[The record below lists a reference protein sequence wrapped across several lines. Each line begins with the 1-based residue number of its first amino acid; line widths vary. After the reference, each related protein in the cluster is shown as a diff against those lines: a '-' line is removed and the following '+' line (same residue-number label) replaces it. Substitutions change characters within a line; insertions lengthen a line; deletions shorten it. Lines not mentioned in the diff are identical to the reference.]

1 VPALWGTA
9 RCGSYDQQVPPASA
23 ADLTV
28 LLTQVAHAADM
39 LNNLPVLGNDDTVDD
54 LTDDELRLLRHA
66 ARESWAIN
74 ARLLSQFIL
83 GDSKGEDARSYM
95 PNWRSHDPVLKE
107 WRSVAS
113 EHVAHLSPRRA
124 QSPVREVSAEERR
137 RVTTALNRELLR
149 FTGDMR
155 TSGFRDWA
163 DTLAELLA
171 GIGVGPGGAATN
183 DD

>member
-1 VPALWGTA
+1 
-9 RCGSYDQQVPPASA
+9 
-23 ADLTV
+23 
-28 LLTQVAHAADM
+28 M
-39 LNNLPVLGNDDTVDD
+39 LNHLPILGNDDTVGD
-54 LTDDELRLLRHA
+54 LTDDDLRLLRHA

-83 GDSKGEDARSYM
+83 GDSKGEDARSYL
-95 PNWRSHDPVLKE
+95 PNWRSDDLVLKE

-124 QSPVREVSAEERR
+124 QSPVREVSGEERR
-137 RVTTALNRELLR
+137 QVTAALNGELLR
-149 FTGDMR
+149 FSGDLR
-155 TSGFRDWA
+155 TSGFGDWA

-171 GIGVGPGGAATN
+171 GIGVEPGGAGAN